1 MHLVAFHL
9 HGNALTWFIRW
20 EQEIGHP
27 TWPQFSQAIDR
38 RFGPPIQHNH
48 LGDLT
53 SAHQTGELDDYTNQF
68 LLMVTKVTGLSTAQ
82 QVMLYTAGLASTL
95 QIDIQL
101 QQPPDMESAIAMAR
115 KFYISNK
122 QKEFSHSLC
131 NESHD
136 IRISLNA
143 VTGITTSQ
151 TMQV

>member
-1 MHLVAFHL
+1 MQLVAFHL

-38 RFGPPIQHNH
+38 RFGPPIHHNH

-53 SAHQTGELDDYTNQF
+53 STHQTGELDDYTNQF
-68 LLMVTKVTGLSTAQ
+68 LLTVTKVTGLSTAQ

-101 QQPPDMESAIAMAR
+101 QQPLDLESVIAMAQTL
-115 KFYISNK
+115 YIM
-122 QKEFSHSLC
+122 
-131 NESHD
+131 
-136 IRISLNA
+136 
-143 VTGITTSQ
+143 Q
-151 TMQV
+151 TKRTFTLLIA